1 MLSSVH
7 MPSNLEAVFDA
18 LAGFRGSAILAGG
31 TLLMAECNSRA
42 GTIEALI
49 STRRLGISG
58 VSITEGHATIGA
70 ATTLD
75 AFGRDERLSVLHAVI
90 ESIASPPIRNMAT
103 VGGNLFVRQPYGDL
117 AVALLALDATVQVA
131 ARSGPRTVSI
141 EHILRDGVAAG
152 EIVTDILFKIPDPRH
167 WFYTKAMRRKSNSA
181 AIVSVAAWVE
191 LDQDVVRRCRI
202 ALGGCGRRPVRA
214 PSVEAALLGRPLDV
228 ANVDAAAEK
237 AVADIAPFTDA
248 YATAWYRSRTLPIH
262 IRRALCG
269 V

>member
-7 MPSNLEAVFDA
+7 MPSSLEAVFDA
-18 LAGFRGSAILAGG
+18 LTASKCSAILAGG
-31 TLLMAECNSRA
+31 TLLMAECNTTASNV
-42 GTIEALI
+42 EALV
-49 STRRLGISG
+49 SMRRLGLSGIS
-58 VSITEGHATIGA
+58 VMQRRATIGA

-75 AFGRDERLSVLHAVI
+75 AFGRDKQLSVLRDVI
-90 ESIASPPIRNMAT
+90 ESIASPTIRNMAT
-103 VGGNLFVRQPYGDL
+103 VGGNLFAQQPYGDL
-117 AVALLALDATVQVA
+117 AVALLALDASVEVA
-131 ARSGPRTVSI
+131 ARGGARTMSI

-152 EIVTDILFKIPDPRH
+152 EIVTDISFEIPDPGH

-191 LDQDVVRRCRI
+191 LDQGVVRQCRI
-202 ALGGCGRRPVRA
+202 ALGGCGPRPVRA
-214 PSVEAALLGRPLDV
+214 PSVEAALLGRPLDA

-237 AVADIAPFTDA
+237 VAADAAPFTDA